1 MSDRMER
8 VVWGIGGILLG
19 LAFMPISSRL
29 HIPEGTMGCVLV
41 VLTGLGVLASS
52 FKY

>member
-1 MSDRMER
+1 MNERIERMA
-8 VVWGIGGILLG
+8 WGIGGILLG

-29 HIPEGTMGCVLV
+29 QIPEGTMGCVLIIAA
-41 VLTGLGVLASS
+41 GLGVLASS